1 MQKKSFE
8 EEGVMASV
16 NSGSGFMRKAGREVS
31 AVMLCAALAIPAH
44 AAEIGGFD
52 IGGYTRFGAY
62 SSPAGTPRGAYTLGG
77 DTQKFRLGNE
87 GDNGIELGIAKTA
100 EVGDGKRFSAMYMPT
115 IWDGNYGTAQAYV
128 AMSGFG
134 FAPEAQFWAGQNR
147 LRLKEIHI
155 VDSFVIDYGDN
166 TGVGMTGLDLGG
178 AKLGVG
184 LFNSGTFDYS
194 HVTPNNAMRLG
205 IDLSDIA
212 VNAGG
217 TLRVLATLARGD
229 FQMGADGAGLSVAHD
244 QSDFLMPGLSNTL
257 LVQGASGHVAVNGRF
272 LGLGDAASGGV
283 QQPGMKS
290 FRIADFVG
298 WQHGSF
304 GGQALA
310 SYQTGTVDGG
320 INHGLKTRDFALG
333 GRVSWGMGEHFKLLA
348 EAGVTSRRIDGQAE
362 QVLNKFTIAPTL
374 ALAPEFWSRPELRF
388 YLTHVSWNAAAA
400 AANAGAGGFGA
411 TGRTSVTVA
420 GVQLETWW

>member
-1 MQKKSFE
+1 MPTTH
-8 EEGVMASV
+8 
-16 NSGSGFMRKAGREVS
+16 SGFAVIPPAGRSV
-31 AVMLCAALAIPAH
+31 AAALLCAILSMPAQ
-44 AAEIGGFD
+44 AVEVAGLD
-52 IGGYTRFGAY
+52 ISGYTRFGAY
-62 SSPAGTPRGAYTLGG
+62 SSPAGTPRGSYTLGG

-87 GDNGIELGIAKTA
+87 GDNGVELGISKTG
-100 EVGDGKRFSAMYMPT
+100 ELGGGKKLAFMYMPT
-115 IWDGNYGTAQAYV
+115 VWGGNYGTAQGYV

-134 FAPEAQFWAGQNR
+134 FAPEAQFWVGQNR

-212 VNAGG
+212 TNEGG
-217 TLRVLATLARGD
+217 KLRVLATVARGD
-229 FQMGADGAGLSVAHD
+229 FQMGADGSGLSVAHD
-244 QSDFLMPGLSNTL
+244 QSDFLMSGLSNTL

-298 WQHGSF
+298 WQYGSF

-310 SYQTGTVDGG
+310 SYQAGTVDGG
-320 INHGLKTRDFALG
+320 INDGIRTRDFSLG
-333 GRVSWGMGEHFKLLA
+333 GRASWGMGENFKLLA
-348 EAGVTSRRIDGQAE
+348 EAGATSRRIDGQAV
-362 QVLNKFTIAPTL
+362 QKLNKFTVAPTL

-388 YLTHVSWNAAAA
+388 YLSHISWNAAAA
-400 AANAGAGGFGA
+400 AANAGPSGFGA
-411 TGRTSVTVA
+411 GGRMSVTIA
-420 GVQLETWW
+420 GIQLETWW

>member
-1 MQKKSFE
+1 MLTTC
-8 EEGVMASV
+8 
-16 NSGSGFMRKAGREVS
+16 SGRKLFGLAGR
-31 AVMLCAALAIPAH
+31 CIPATLMCAIH
-44 AAEIGGFD
+44 SMPVQAVEVGEFD
-52 IGGYTRFGAY
+52 ISGYTRFGAY

-87 GDNGIELGIAKTA
+87 GDNGIELGIAKTS
-100 EVGDGKRFSAMYMPT
+100 ELNDGKKLTFMYMPT
-115 IWDGNYGTAQAYV
+115 VWGGNYSTAQGYV

-134 FAPEAQFWAGQNR
+134 FAPEAQFWVGQNR
-147 LRLKEIHI
+147 LRLKEVHI
-155 VDSFVIDYGDN
+155 VDSFVMDYGDN

-184 LFNSGTFDYS
+184 LFNSGTFDFS
-194 HVTPNNAMRLG
+194 NITPNNAMRLG

-212 VNAGG
+212 TNAGG
-217 TLRVLATLARGD
+217 TMRVLATLARGD
-229 FQMGADGAGLSVAHD
+229 FQMGADGSGLSVAHD

-257 LVQGASGHVAVNGRF
+257 LVQGATGHIAVNGRF

-290 FRIADFVG
+290 FRIADFFS
-298 WQHGSF
+298 WQHGPL

-320 INHGLKTRDFALG
+320 AGNGIRTRDFSLG
-333 GRVSWGMGEHFKLLA
+333 GRASWGMGENFKLLA
-348 EAGVTSRRIDGQAE
+348 EAGATSRRVDGQAV
-362 QVLNKFTIAPTL
+362 QVLNKFTVAPTL

-388 YLTHVSWNAAAA
+388 YMSYIRWNTAAA
-400 AANAGAGGFGA
+400 AANVNAGGFGA
-411 TGRTSVTVA
+411 SGRTSVTVA
-420 GVQLETWW
+420 GIQFETWW

>member
-1 MQKKSFE
+1 MPTPH
-8 EEGVMASV
+8 
-16 NSGSGFMRKAGREVS
+16 SGYAAIPPTSRS
-31 AVMLCAALAIPAH
+31 ATAALLCAILAMPAQ
-44 AAEIGGFD
+44 AVELGGFD
-52 IGGYTRFGAY
+52 ISGYTRFGAY

-100 EVGDGKRFSAMYMPT
+100 ELGDGKRLSFMYMPT
-115 IWDGNYGTAQAYV
+115 VWGGNYGTAQGYV
-128 AMSGFG
+128 AMSGLG
-134 FAPEAQFWAGQNR
+134 FAPEAQFWIGQNR

-166 TGVGMTGLDLGG
+166 TGMGMQGLDLGW

-205 IDLSDIA
+205 VDLSEIA
-212 VNAGG
+212 TNAGG

-229 FQMGADGAGLSVAHD
+229 FQTGADGAGLSIAHD

-257 LVQGASGHVAVNGRF
+257 LVQGANGHVAVNGRF

-298 WQHGSF
+298 WQYGAV

-310 SYQTGTVDGG
+310 SYQTGKIDGG
-320 INHGLKTRDFALG
+320 VNNGIGTRDFSLG
-333 GRVSWGMGEHFKLLA
+333 GRVSWGMGERFKLLA
-348 EAGVTSRRIDGQAE
+348 EAGTTSRRVDGQAV
-362 QVLNKFTIAPTL
+362 QTLDKFTIAPTL

-388 YLTHVSWNAAAA
+388 YLSRINWNAAAA
-400 AANAGAGGFGA
+400 AANAGGGGFGA
-411 TGRTSVTVA
+411 TGRTSVTIA